1 MVYIVDQLKMYLQ
14 LSVLENEYMYVFSRH
29 QIIHEFYLL
38 CTCIFIFINDCICC
52 ICFSYPDSQQFFAV
66 CSALVRKYPALQDR
80 VVYRDSSSAARHVS
94 AIT

>member
-1 MVYIVDQLKMYLQ
+1 MVHIVYQLRMYLQ
-14 LSVLENEYMYVFSRH
+14 LPILENEYMYVVSRH

-38 CTCIFIFINDCICC
+38 CTCIFIFITDCTC

-66 CSALVRKYPALQDR
+66 CLALVRKYPALQDR
-80 VVYRDSSSAARHVS
+80 VVYKDSSSAARHVS